1 MTGSRGKQQARSRER
16 RELLLRAAMQL
27 ICDSGVKAVTH
38 RAVSASAGLPQAAA
52 GYYFA
57 TSEELIAE
65 ALRFHIH
72 ERIEI
77 VQVLLA
83 DVVRGAKSVLDIGE
97 RLTNALVAGK
107 FGVTVAQYELYMEA
121 ARNPAMRTV
130 VDEAMS
136 AFEASAAPL
145 LASLGVADSRQAAKA
160 FMALLDGLALHRLA
174 NPQPTEADLELTN
187 RSIQGLFLAFVTDPG
202 ELRRQTSLPIPD
214 AKP

>member
-38 RAVSASAGLPQAAA
+38 RAVSARAGLPQAAA

-57 TSEELIAE
+57 TSEELIEE

-77 VQVLLA
+77 VSTLLA
-83 DVVRGAKSVLDIGE
+83 DVVRDAASVLEVGE
-97 RLTNALVAGK
+97 RLTQALVAGK
-107 FGVTVAQYELYMEA
+107 FGVTVAQYELYIEA
-121 ARNPAMRTV
+121 ARNPAMRAV
-130 VDEAMS
+130 VDEAMR
-136 AFEASAAPL
+136 AFETSAAPL
-145 LASLGVADSRQAAKA
+145 LASLGVADSKNAAKA

-174 NPQPTEADLELTN
+174 NPQPTEDDLKLTI
-187 RSIQGLFLAFVTDPG
+187 RALQGLFLAYTLDTG
-202 ELRRQTSLPIPD
+202 DLRRQTSLPLAD
-214 AKP
+214 

>member
-1 MTGSRGKQQARSRER
+1 MTGSRGKQQTRSRER

-27 ICDSGVKAVTH
+27 ICDGGVKAVTH
-38 RAVSASAGLPQAAA
+38 RAVSARAGLPQAAA

-77 VQVLLA
+77 VRDLLA
-83 DVVRGAKSVLDIGE
+83 DVVRDAESVLEVGE
-97 RLTNALVAGK
+97 RLTQALVAGK

-121 ARNPAMRTV
+121 ARNPAMRAV
-130 VDEAMS
+130 VDEAMR
-136 AFEASAAPL
+136 AFETSAAPL
-145 LASLGVADSRQAAKA
+145 LASLGIADSPRAAKA

-174 NPQPTEADLELTN
+174 NPQPAEEDVELTK
-187 RSIQGLFLAFVTDPG
+187 RSLQGLFLAFAMDADD
-202 ELRRQTSLPIPD
+202 LRLRTSVPLAD
-214 AKP
+214 